1 VGTPYI
7 WYGLRV
13 SAKGL
18 SKGTPDFE
26 YGPKLLT
33 LFKADPYSESFDTSQ
48 AGPAS
53 WKKGRTTLFFD
64 HLLVIEPKISTG
76 QVLHITG
83 LGPVDPDPFEL
94 IGGFRIICN
103 HHPALLTATAY
114 FLLFS

>member
-26 YGPKLLT
+26 SGPKLLI
-33 LFKADPYSESFDTSQ
+33 LFKAGPYSESVDTSQ

-53 WKKGRTTLFFD
+53 WK
-64 HLLVIEPKISTG
+64 I
-76 QVLHITG
+76 
-83 LGPVDPDPFEL
+83 
-94 IGGFRIICN
+94 
-103 HHPALLTATAY
+103 
-114 FLLFS
+114 